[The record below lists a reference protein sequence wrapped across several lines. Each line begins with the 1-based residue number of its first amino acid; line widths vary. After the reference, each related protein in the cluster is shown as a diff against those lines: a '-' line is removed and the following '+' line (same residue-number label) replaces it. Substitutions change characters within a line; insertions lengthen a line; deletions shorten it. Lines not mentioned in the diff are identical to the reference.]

1 MTNSRKFVEISFLLL
16 LILTAS
22 LFAQE
27 QRLVAILPFDNEG
40 SSAYD
45 WVSRG
50 IEEILYNKVSDLSP
64 LQAFEKETLTRILKK
79 LQVTHTAEI
88 SVKKAFAIG
97 KETGADV
104 IITGA
109 YKVTGDRLK
118 IHFRL
123 ISTYT
128 GNDIFNDTYTD
139 RLSAIFDMHVRA
151 LKQMLNT
158 MALTISPEEEAKLE
172 RPLTNSIQ
180 AFESY
185 CKAYVQF
192 QKGASMEVV
201 AGLFK
206 KAIDIDPDFWEAQYN
221 LGVIYYNFDRY
232 DKAIQQFKKVVS
244 RNSEFFKPY
253 YGMGIIYFIKRQYRD
268 AIRNLKKAIELNP
281 DYDRSYYYLGRVY
294 LRMDSIEQAID
305 FLNKAAKLNKN
316 YAPIQYYIGKAN
328 MKRGWYK
335 TAIAAF
341 KKAIKLNPNYYLAH
355 NALGEAFY
363 RIQRYDEAMY
373 EYRKA
378 IEIKKSFSTAYF
390 NLGNAIYKK
399 NALEEIVEA
408 YLDILESRYSGLPEN
423 SKERK
428 MAEELKKLKGE
439 RSMAE
444 QEVYRRMIQAYRNA
458 LKYEPGFFEAAFNL
472 ALTYEN
478 IGQLDSAEYFYKKAL
493 ESNPRLVRAHMRLGR
508 LYERQKRYHEA
519 LEQFKEVVKIEPSY
533 FADTPKLGEPYR
545 YINIIE
551 AVLQEYRAKYQQNPN
566 DPETLLVLARIYASI
581 GRYGQARE
589 FYSQVIKIQ
598 PSNREATLALKKLN
612 RQLQKM

>member
-1 MTNSRKFVEISFLLL
+1 MTNFRVLVKISYVLVLLL
-16 LILTAS
+16 TISS
-22 LFAQE
+22 LAQE
-27 QRLVAILPFDNEG
+27 QRLVVILPFENEG
-40 SSAYD
+40 SATYN

-50 IEEILYNKVSDLSP
+50 IEEILYDKISDVSA
-64 LQAFEKETLTRILKK
+64 LQSFEKETLLRILKK
-79 LQVTHTAEI
+79 LKVNGMSELT
-88 SVKKAFAIG
+88 VKKAFAIG

-104 IITGA
+104 ILAGA
-109 YKVTGDRLK
+109 YKVTGDRLQL
-118 IHFRL
+118 HFRL
-123 ISTYT
+123 VSTYT
-128 GNDIFNDTYTD
+128 GADIFNDTYTG
-139 RLSAIFDMHVRA
+139 RLADIFDLHTRA
-151 LKQMLNT
+151 LKNIINT

-180 AFESY
+180 AFENY
-185 CKAYVQF
+185 CKAYVKF
-192 QKGASMEVV
+192 QQGASMEVV

-206 KAIDIDPDFWEAQYN
+206 RAIEIDPDFWEAQYN
-221 LGVIYYNFDRY
+221 LGVIYYNY
-232 DKAIQQFKKVVS
+232 DKYDLALKQFKKVVS

-253 YGMGIIYFIKRQYRD
+253 YGMGIIYYLKRQYRE

-294 LRMDSIEQAID
+294 FRMDSIEQAITY
-305 FLNKAAKLNKN
+305 LNKAAELNKN
-316 YAPIQYYIGKAN
+316 YAPIQYYIGRAN
-328 MKRGWYK
+328 LKRHWYK

-363 RIQRYDEAMY
+363 FIQRYDEAMY

-378 IEIKKSFSTAYF
+378 IEIRKSFSTAYF

-408 YLDILESRYSGLPEN
+408 YLDILETRYSGLPEN
-423 SKERK
+423 SQERSI
-428 MAEELKKLKGE
+428 AEELKKLKGT
-439 RSMAE
+439 RSVAE
-444 QEVYRRMIQAYRNA
+444 QEVYRKMIQAYRNA

-478 IGQLDSAEYFYKKAL
+478 VGQLDSAEYFYKRAI
-493 ESNPRLVRAHMRLGR
+493 EGNPRLVRAHMRLGR
-508 LYERQKRYHEA
+508 LYEREKRYDEA
-519 LEQFKEVVKIEPSY
+519 LREYKEVVKIEPSY
-533 FADTPKLGEPYR
+533 FASTPRLGEPYR

-551 AVLQEYRAKYQQNPN
+551 EVLQEYRAKYNQNPN
-566 DPETLLVLARIYASI
+566 DPETLLVLARIYASL

-598 PSNREATLALKKLN
+598 PTNREATLALKRLN
-612 RQLQKM
+612 RQMHKL